1 MKKYYVISSND
12 EYLSTAVLAETTNLS
27 KAEKILYESAKK
39 EAMATLHLTEK
50 EAEEELKR
58 SAEADA
64 EDLGVSVPESQRSF
78 TVYYGN
84 YSTQLEIIE
93 KDIPGYYIQAIQNSA
108 VPCEQPEEEAYTG
121 ILYADLSHALVTAQ
135 MLALD
140 EAQGL
145 NEANREIVGQA
156 DACWFAADYASEED
170 GCDFVVRCWDG
181 DDYRIVSKYS
191 VKEEAT

>member
-1 MKKYYVISSND
+1 MKKYYVISRND
-12 EYLSTAVLAETTNLS
+12 EYLSTAVLAETTDLS
-27 KAEKILYESAKK
+27 KAEKTLYENAKK
-39 EAMATLHLTEK
+39 ETMATLHLTEK

-64 EDLGVSVPESQRSF
+64 EELGVSAPENPHSF
-78 TVYYGN
+78 TVYYGD
-84 YSTQLEIIE
+84 YSTQLDIVE
-93 KDIPGYYIQAIQNSA
+93 KDIPGYYIHAVHNSTI
-108 VPCEQPEEEAYTG
+108 PCEQPEEEAYTDV
-121 ILYADLSHALVTAQ
+121 LYADLSHALVAAQ

-140 EAQGL
+140 EAQSL

-156 DACWFAADYASEED
+156 DACWFAADHASEED

-191 VKEEAT
+191 VKKETT